1 MEKFIWEEKEFS
13 KSVSFLFK
21 LIENDEFKEV
31 DDEEFMLEV
40 DPVKLFSFEGMD
52 WDEKVNEPTE
62 DEVRSCKI

>member
-1 MEKFIWEEKEFS
+1 MEKFICKEEESS

-31 DDEEFMLEV
+31 DEEFMLEV

-52 WDEKVNEPTE
+52 WDEKVNEPME
-62 DEVRSCKI
+62 DEVGSCKI

>member
-52 WDEKVNEPTE
+52 
-62 DEVRSCKI
+62 